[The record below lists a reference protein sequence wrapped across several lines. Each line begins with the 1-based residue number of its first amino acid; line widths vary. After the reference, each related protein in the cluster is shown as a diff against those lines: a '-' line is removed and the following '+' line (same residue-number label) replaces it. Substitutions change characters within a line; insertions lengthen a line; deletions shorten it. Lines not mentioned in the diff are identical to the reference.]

1 MKSPDIVLK
10 KNDQK
15 WAWLWIAYSG
25 FLFINPILEP
35 SRNLWLGTLTVFAIF
50 IGVFTA
56 YVNPKNES
64 GPIRYWLIAA
74 TFALGLVTFP
84 WNGGGSTFFVYAAAF
99 LPFVIESASKIVS
112 LFIVE
117 SLFIIVEGYLFNTP
131 GHVLYIGWPNVF
143 IAIFLLALIGGGN
156 IFFAEQKRADCK
168 LRLAQEEN
176 VALAA
181 VAERER
187 IARDLH
193 DVLGHTLSVIVLK
206 AELAGRLIESDP
218 QRAAREMADVERTAR
233 TALSE
238 VREAIGGYRSQGL
251 TAEMEQARK
260 TLQSAGVALSCES
273 PVPQLNASEETV
285 LCLTVREAVT
295 NIVRHAKATQCRIR
309 FTRSEDGFH
318 SLLITDDGAQPK
330 IREGNGLR
338 GMRERV
344 QALGGRFSINTNPGL
359 TILIE
364 LPHAPNTQNVQND
377 PAPSTETSTIKAPLV
392 TT

>member
-1 MKSPDIVLK
+1 MTG
-10 KNDQK
+10 NDNNSNARENK
-15 WAWLWIAYSG
+15 WPWIWLAYTG
-25 FLFINPILEP
+25 FLFIDPIMEP
-35 SRNLWLGTLTVFAIF
+35 SRNLWLGTIAVFVTFLAIF
-50 IGVFTA
+50 LGYVRSTDEGRPLRFWMIG
-56 YVNPKNES
+56 
-64 GPIRYWLIAA
+64 A
-74 TFALGLVTFP
+74 TIFLGLITFP
-84 WNGGGSTFFVYAAAF
+84 WNSGAITFFVYAAGF
-99 LPFVIESASKIVS
+99 LPFSIESKRRVLA
-112 LFIVE
+112 LFFAE
-117 SLFIIVEGYLFNTP
+117 SLLILGETYLLRAP
-131 GHVLYIGWPNVF
+131 GTFHIGWPNA
-143 IAIFLLALIGGGN
+143 IIGIFLLLIIGGGN
-156 IFFAEQKRADCK
+156 IFFAEQKRAECK

-251 TAEMEQARK
+251 TSEMEQARK

-344 QALGGRFSINTNPGL
+344 QSLGGRLSITAEPGVTL
-359 TILIE
+359 LIE
-364 LPHAPNTQNVQND
+364 LPHASNPEDTQVTD
-377 PAPSTETSTIKAPLV
+377 ESAIKAPLV
-392 TT
+392 TL